1 MAGRLLPTSRDTRQ
15 HRPKQDE
22 CRRVSDRNRSFGSTE
37 FYRVAYI
44 AGVGV
49 ARNLLIRANKPRV
62 ALLSECLSAILVI
75 GR

>member
-1 MAGRLLPTSRDTRQ
+1 M
-15 HRPKQDE
+15 
-22 CRRVSDRNRSFGSTE
+22 SDRNRSFGSTE